1 MRKETREKKRVNRS
15 GKRKIEVEREK
26 KKRKEKQL
34 E

>member
-1 MRKETREKKRVNRS
+1 MRKETREKKRDNRS